1 MTPFETVHISVT
13 DLSFSDYLYLDL
25 SRGVGSDFTIAAASK
40 QWIQMD
46 LLLGVGAP
54 AGFCKR
60 LIFIEKVPQVH
71 AVVAEIVPLSDLH
84 QFRDLLFEQQTFH
97 YQLDTEYFADPAVF
111 EIDAYLAEI
120 DEKLQ
125 DGTAAT
131 YGVFEAGELLGF
143 SVVELEDDGSAYL
156 LELMMLEKAR
166 GKGYGKSLLK
176 AAETW
181 AAERQVGR
189 FWTSAAVGNE
199 SALHFYE
206 RQGFRPTKVRWAARP
221 S

>member
-1 MTPFETVHISVT
+1 MHPFETVHIFVT

-25 SRGVGSDFTIAAASK
+25 SQKIGSDFTVPAASK
-40 QWIQMD
+40 QWIQID
-46 LLLGVGAP
+46 LPLEVEAP
-54 AGFCKR
+54 AGFRKR
-60 LIFIEKVPQVH
+60 LLFIEKIPQVH
-71 AVVAEIVPLSDLH
+71 VVSPEIVPLSDVR
-84 QFRDLLFEQQTFH
+84 QFKDLLFEQQAFH

-111 EIDAYLAEI
+111 EIDAYLVEI

-125 DGTAAT
+125 DGTAAA

-156 LELMMLEKAR
+156 LELMVLEKVR

-176 AAETW
+176 SAETW

-206 RQGFRPTKVRWAARP
+206 RQGFRPTKVRWAAR
-221 S
+221 SS